1 MGPPLSPG
9 FGPLGQWGA
18 RSPRARPPRTLVCV
32 YMPGSL
38 QFTAPFPACQEALAA
53 AQGLSPGEPMGTP
66 WLPGGQQR
74 P

>member
-1 MGPPLSPG
+1 MDLPCPPVLVPWGSGGPEAPGHGPPH
-9 FGPLGQWGA
+9 
-18 RSPRARPPRTLVCV
+18 TLVCV

-53 AQGLSPGEPMGTP
+53 TQGLSPGIT
-66 WLPGGQQR
+66 WLPGGQQS